1 MFNLNDPYLTKQ
13 QKNGLLTAIAN
24 GKNLGKRDPAALDSS
39 KSLKVF
45 HSFWVL
51 NMHDLR
57 LLNAMNYAKLHSPFS
72 FWDQKLAEYSPDYDV
87 LILESDRVE
96 KGEWDYVGNR
106 WEAVGF
112 QHALVI
118 CIHGRV
124 EIGSEGEIF
133 IIPAETLTQSE
144 RTLYPATAELED
156 QKAYVSNLGLID
168 IPLPDLDKFEDN
180 RILKPLCDEFYENCY
195 NSASKSA
202 ALAMRKSLLSA
213 KAPKKRK
220 KSKGFGG
227 IK

>member
-1 MFNLNDPYLTKQ
+1 MINFNDPYLTKQ
-13 QKNGLLTAIAN
+13 QKSELLTAIAN
-24 GKNLGKRDPAALDSS
+24 GKNLKKRDPSALDSS
-39 KSLKVF
+39 KTLKVF

-51 NMHDLR
+51 KMHKLR
-57 LLNAMNYAKLHSPFS
+57 VLNAMNYAKLHSPFS

-118 CIHGRV
+118 CIHGKV

-156 QKAYVSNLGLID
+156 QQAYISNLGLID

-180 RILKPLCDEFYENCY
+180 RVFKPLCDEFYENCY
-195 NSASKSA
+195 RGASRNA
-202 ALAMRKSLLSA
+202 AIAMRKSLLSA

-220 KSKGFGG
+220 KSNGFGV
-227 IK
+227 IN